1 MTAVLNGRHHHHR
14 EASAV
19 DREIEALRLIDL
31 WRGRGLTWREVT
43 ERLNEKGYRISES
56 SARKIQGGGAV
67 RFA

>member
-1 MTAVLNGRHHHHR
+1 MSAVLNGCHHHTR
-14 EASAV
+14 DANAV
-19 DREIEALRLIDL
+19 DREIEALRLIEL

-56 SARKIQGGGAV
+56 SARKIWSGGAV

>member
-1 MTAVLNGRHHHHR
+1 MSQPLNQCHHQHR
-14 EASAV
+14 SAATV
-19 DREIEALRLIDL
+19 DREIEALRLIEL

-56 SARKIQGGGAV
+56 SARKIWSGGAV